1 MHVCH
6 VIEATIGGT
15 RRHIVDVTRA
25 QARRGDQVTL
35 ISAALRDPGYLSD
48 LESLALEGVRCVDLP
63 MTRAI
68 RPTRDLAHLTAL
80 AKLLRELRPDVL
92 HTHSSKAGV
101 LGRLA
106 AREVGLDATVHT
118 PHTFAFLFSDMFGA
132 LQRSLF
138 RTLEQAL
145 AGSTAR
151 VVAVSQSEAAT
162 ISASGVVPPERLR
175 VVPNGIDPAPWR
187 AARPYA
193 RAELGVHE
201 GRPLVL
207 VAGLLNVAK
216 GQDLALRA
224 LSRAELSG
232 VEMLFAGHGELEGE
246 LRALATELGVEAR
259 AHFLGWRDD
268 LPRLMAS
275 VDALLL
281 PSRWEGLPYVV
292 LQAFAAGVPVAAARV
307 DGALELVEEGRTG
320 ALSDVGDV
328 AGLAGALGRVL
339 ARDRAGRAEL
349 ARAGAACVE
358 AGYTVQRM
366 VERLAAVYA
375 EVA

>member
-15 RRHIVDVTRA
+15 RRHIVDLARA
-25 QARRGDQVTL
+25 QMRRGHRVTL
-35 ISAALRDPGYLSD
+35 VSAALRDAGYLGD
-48 LESLALEGVRCVDLP
+48 LAALAAEGVRCIDLP
-63 MTRAI
+63 MTREI
-68 RPTRDLAHLTAL
+68 RPQRDLAHLTAL
-80 AKLLRELRPDVL
+80 TRLLRELRPDVL

-118 PHTFAFLFSDMFGA
+118 PHTFAFLFASMFGP
-132 LQRSLF
+132 LKRGLF
-138 RTLEQAL
+138 RGLEQAL
-145 AGSTAR
+145 AGSTGR
-151 VVAVSQSEAAT
+151 VVAVSPSEART
-162 ISASGVVPPERLR
+162 IRASGVVPPERLR

-193 RAELGVHE
+193 RSELGVSDAA
-201 GRPLVL
+201 PLVL

-224 LSRAELSG
+224 LARPELAE
-232 VEMLFAGHGELEGE
+232 VELLIAGHGELLDE
-246 LRALATELGVEAR
+246 LRLLAAELGVQSR

-268 LPRLMAS
+268 LPRLMAGA
-275 VDALLL
+275 DALLL

-307 DGALELVEEGRTG
+307 DGVFELVEEGRTG
-320 ALSDVGDV
+320 ALADVGDV
-328 AGLAGALGRVL
+328 PGLAAALARVL
-339 ARDRAGRAEL
+339 ALGPAGRAEL
-349 ARAGAACVE
+349 GRAGAARV
-358 AGYTVQRM
+358 AAHYTVERM
-366 VERLAAVYA
+366 ADGMDEVYR

>member
-1 MHVCH
+1 VHVCH

-15 RRHIVDVTRA
+15 RRHIVDLSRA
-25 QARRGDQVTL
+25 QARRGHEVTL
-35 ISAALRDPGYLSD
+35 ISSALRDPGYRED
-48 LESLALEGVRCVDLP
+48 LALLAAEGVRCVDLP
-63 MTRAI
+63 MTRSI
-68 RPTRDLAHLTAL
+68 RPHRDLAHLARL
-80 AKLLRELRPDVL
+80 VGLLRELRPVLL

-118 PHTFAFLFSDMFGA
+118 PHTFAFLFADMFGP
-132 LQRSLF
+132 LRRGLY
-138 RTLEQAL
+138 RGLEQQL

-151 VVAVSQSEAAT
+151 VVAVSTSEART
-162 ISASGVVPPERLR
+162 IRASGVVPPERLR

-193 RAELGVHE
+193 RAELGVAE
-201 GRPLVL
+201 GAPLVL

-224 LSRAELSG
+224 LARPELAG
-232 VEMLFAGHGELEGE
+232 VELLLAGHGEMLDE
-246 LRALATELGVEAR
+246 LRALALELGVERRAR
-259 AHFLGWRDD
+259 FLGWRDD
-268 LPRLMAS
+268 LPRLMAGA
-275 VDALLL
+275 DALLL

-320 ALSDVGDV
+320 ALADVGDV
-328 AGLAGALGRVL
+328 PGLAAALARVL
-339 ARDRAGRAEL
+339 ALGPAGRAEL
-349 ARAGAACVE
+349 GRAGAERVE
-358 AGYTVQRM
+358 AGYTVERM
-366 VERLAAVYA
+366 AQGMDAVYR

>member
-1 MHVCH
+1 MHVCQ

-15 RRHIVDVTRA
+15 RRHIVDLARA
-25 QARRGDQVTL
+25 QVRRGHAVTL
-35 ISAALRDPGYLSD
+35 VSAALRDPAYRGD
-48 LESLALEGVRCVDLP
+48 LAELARAGVRCVDLP
-63 MTRAI
+63 MTRSI
-68 RPTRDLAHLTAL
+68 RPAGDLAHLGAL
-80 AKLLRELRPDVL
+80 VRLLREARPDVL

-118 PHTFAFLFSDMFGA
+118 PHTFAFLFADMFGPLKRA
-132 LQRSLF
+132 LF
-138 RTLEQAL
+138 RGLEQAL

-151 VVAVSQSEAAT
+151 VVAVSRSEAAT
-162 ISASGVVPPERLR
+162 IRAAGVVPAERLR

-187 AARPYA
+187 AAVPCP
-193 RAELGVHE
+193 RAELGVAPDA
-201 GRPLVL
+201 PLVL

-224 LSRAELSG
+224 LARPELAQ
-232 VEMLFAGHGELEGE
+232 VELLVAGHGELEAE
-246 LRALATELGVEAR
+246 LRALAGALGVASR

-268 LPRLMAS
+268 LPRLMAAA
-275 VDALLL
+275 DALLL

-292 LQAFAAGVPVAAARV
+292 LQAFAAGLPVCAARV

-320 ALSDVGDV
+320 TLADVGDV
-328 AGLAGALGRVL
+328 AGLAAAL
-339 ARDRAGRAEL
+339 ARLLALPRAARADL
-349 ARAGAACVE
+349 GRAGAARVE
-358 AGYTVQRM
+358 AGYTVERM
-366 VERLAAVYA
+366 AEGLDGVYG

>member
-1 MHVCH
+1 VHVCH

-15 RRHIVDVTRA
+15 RRHIVDLTRA
-25 QARRGDQVTL
+25 QARRGHEVTL
-35 ISAALRDPGYLSD
+35 ISAALRDAGYRDD
-48 LESLALEGVRCVDLP
+48 LTELAREGVRCVDLP

-68 RPTRDLAHLTAL
+68 RPARDLAHLTAL
-80 AKLLRELRPDVL
+80 AGLLRELRPDVL

-118 PHTFAFLFSDMFGA
+118 PHTFAFLFADMFGPLSRA
-132 LQRSLF
+132 LF
-138 RTLEQAL
+138 RTLEAAL

-151 VVAVSQSEAAT
+151 VVAVSASEAAT
-162 ISASGVVPPERLR
+162 IAASGVVPAERLR

-193 RAELGVHE
+193 HGELGVRE
-201 GRPLVL
+201 GAPLVL

-224 LSRAELSG
+224 LARPELAG
-232 VEMLFAGHGELEGE
+232 VELLLAGHGELEGE
-246 LRALATELGVEAR
+246 LRALAQELGVASR

-292 LQAFAAGVPVAAARV
+292 LQAFAAGIPVAAARV
-307 DGALELVEEGRTG
+307 DGAMELVEEGRSG
-320 ALSDVGDV
+320 ALSAVGDV
-328 AGLAGALGRVL
+328 AGLAAALARVL
-339 ARDRAGRAEL
+339 ARDAAGRAEL
-349 ARAGAACVE
+349 ARAGAERVE
-358 AGYTVQRM
+358 AGYTVERM
-366 VERLAAVYA
+366 VERLDAVYG